1 MFVDQK
7 LRFSMYCHYFGS
19 NLTGI
24 LPSFSAMEL
33 PSYFNRFHQRLS
45 AVPLCLGV
53 ALALVSYFGD
63 LEWSKLPLFFCLC
76 CVKIKQSTSHRFF
89 FNQIFL
95 FCTPIL
101 ERTLSIAISFCE
113 SLCYIAIALPP
124 SFRRQAL
131 GWSIKLTQS
140 LLYFQ
145 YEIATLADGGIGNA
159 DVDANIDASTIGLHP
174 VLVSTA
180 RSMQG
185 QSIGTPARNRDIA
198 KGERDLSGL
207 ISALSSPERDF
218 NFPAAW
224 RASCPPTLYGEEPT
238 WRAMLSSL

>member
-1 MFVDQK
+1 
-7 LRFSMYCHYFGS
+7 
-19 NLTGI
+19 
-24 LPSFSAMEL
+24 MEL

-63 LEWSKLPLFFCLC
+63 LEWK
-76 CVKIKQSTSHRFF
+76 
-89 FNQIFL
+89 
-95 FCTPIL
+95 
-101 ERTLSIAISFCE
+101 RTLSIAISFCE

-180 RSMQG
+180 RS
-185 QSIGTPARNRDIA
+185 S
-198 KGERDLSGL
+198 K
-207 ISALSSPERDF
+207 RDF
-218 NFPAAW
+218 FAFEV
-224 RASCPPTLYGEEPT
+224 RGEV
-238 WRAMLSSL
+238 WVS